1 MSNALETLRDQLS
14 TKLAD
19 PDRHGSVLKAVLEIV
34 SESGSEGLKKQ
45 VQQWIGDI
53 KAKEGV

>member
-1 MSNALETLRDQLS
+1 MTNALDTLRQQL
-14 TKLAD
+14 TAKLAD
-19 PDRHGSVLKAVLEIV
+19 PDRHGPVLKAVVEII

-53 KAKEGV
+53 KAKGGV

>member
-1 MSNALETLRDQLS
+1 MTNALKTLREQLS
-14 TKLAD
+14 TKLTD
-19 PDRHGSVLKAVLEIV
+19 PDRHGSVLKGVLEIV

>member
-1 MSNALETLRDQLS
+1 MTNALETLREQL
-14 TKLAD
+14 TAKLAD
-19 PDRHGSVLKAVLEIV
+19 PDRHGPVLKAVVEII

-45 VQQWIGDI
+45 VQQWIRDI

>member
-1 MSNALETLRDQLS
+1 MTNALENLREQL
-14 TKLAD
+14 TAKLGDA
-19 PDRHGSVLKAVLEIV
+19 DRHGPVLKAVLEIV

>member
-1 MSNALETLRDQLS
+1 MTNALETLREQL
-14 TKLAD
+14 TAKLAD
-19 PDRHGSVLKAVLEIV
+19 PDRHRPVLKAVVEII

>member
-1 MSNALETLRDQLS
+1 MTNALETLREQLAA
-14 TKLAD
+14 KLAD
-19 PDRHGSVLKAVLEIV
+19 LDRHGPILKAVLEIV

-45 VQQWIGDI
+45 VQQWIGGI

>member
-1 MSNALETLRDQLS
+1 MKNALEILREQLS

-19 PDRHGSVLKAVLEIV
+19 PDGHGSVLEAVLEIV

>member
-1 MSNALETLRDQLS
+1 MTNTLETLREQL
-14 TKLAD
+14 TPMLAD
-19 PDRHGSVLKAVLEIV
+19 PDRHGPVLKAVLEIV

-53 KAKEGV
+53 KAKERV